1 MIGRF
6 AAVAVLGLSGLLGVA
21 GCGTGQSAGGRSGS
35 TGTGV
40 DCSVTACT
48 VTFQRGPT
56 ASVSILGVQ
65 AELVSVQ
72 DNQVTLR
79 VGGQTISL
87 PSDGTEQ
94 AADGLKL
101 AVTSVTKVKVV
112 VKISRG

>member
-1 MIGRF
+1 MT
-6 AAVAVLGLSGLLGVA
+6 VLGLWGLLGVA
-21 GCGTGQSAGGRSGS
+21 GCGSGPAGGGQTGG

-48 VTFQRGPT
+48 VTFQRGPS
-56 ASVSILGVQ
+56 ASASILGVK

-72 DNQVTLR
+72 DNEVTLR

-101 AVTSVTKVKVV
+101 AVASVTKDKVV